1 MQEQY
6 LWPLVGVALG
16 WFLSLFA
23 ATIKDRIE
31 DRRKLGRL
39 VSKLM
44 VVHDQL
50 DTLMVVTEKIKEKVD
65 GWESYERMRKG
76 ITERHFL
83 NPRRTLT
90 PSELRLTIWP
100 SCFPSK
106 LYTYTE

>member
-1 MQEQY
+1 LQEQY

-23 ATIKDRIE
+23 ATIKDRVE

-65 GWESYERMRKG
+65 G
-76 ITERHFL
+76 
-83 NPRRTLT
+83 
-90 PSELRLTIWP
+90 
-100 SCFPSK
+100 
-106 LYTYTE
+106 